1 MIGGNRLNRKD
12 ELVDF
17 INSELLDYKGV
28 IRNKDKNYN
37 IKNMLSNMPI
47 IDDHISSDILEEKKY
62 DSKYEDIN
70 YYKLK
75 LLLDNIDDI
84 LELINKNNSNK
95 AKKIRSGNTKVTSL
109 RVDEGIYEQVKNKS
123 IKDKI
128 NISEIINVALEDYL
142 NKY

>member
-1 MIGGNRLNRKD
+1 MNRKD

-47 IDDHISSDILEEKKY
+47 IDDHISSDIVEEKKY

-95 AKKIRSGNTKVTSL
+95 AKKIRSGHTKVTSL

>member
-1 MIGGNRLNRKD
+1 MNRKD

-28 IRNKDKNYN
+28 IKNKEKNYN

-47 IDDHISSDILEEKKY
+47 INNDISSNILEEKKY
-62 DSKYEDIN
+62 DVKNEDIN
-70 YYKLK
+70 YHKLK

-84 LELINKNNSNK
+84 LRLINKNNSNK
-95 AKKIRSGNTKVTSL
+95 AKSFRLGNTKVTSL

-128 NISEIINVALEDYL
+128 NISEIINIALEDYL

>member
-1 MIGGNRLNRKD
+1 MIGGNGLNRKD

>member
-1 MIGGNRLNRKD
+1 MNRKD

-70 YYKLK
+70 FFKLK

>member
-123 IKDKI
+123 IKEKI

>member
-37 IKNMLSNMPI
+37 IKNILSNMPI
-47 IDDHISSDILEEKKY
+47 IDDHISSDILKEKKY

>member
-70 YYKLK
+70 FFKLK

>member
-62 DSKYEDIN
+62 DSRIP
-70 YYKLK
+70 
-75 LLLDNIDDI
+75 
-84 LELINKNNSNK
+84 
-95 AKKIRSGNTKVTSL
+95 
-109 RVDEGIYEQVKNKS
+109 NKS
-123 IKDKI
+123 
-128 NISEIINVALEDYL
+128 SARAGSQ
-142 NKY
+142 

>member
-1 MIGGNRLNRKD
+1 MNRKD

-70 YYKLK
+70 FFKLK

-84 LELINKNNSNK
+84 LEVINKNNSNK

>member
-1 MIGGNRLNRKD
+1 MNRKD